1 MCARQRKREL
11 TQRAS
16 GSESLTQTLLRYQY
30 EYYTREPSAVSSRV
44 ARNFPSS
51 ATGVASELKAYGD
64 AQLLQ
69 IGVFTPVILGAV
81 RWHC

>member
-1 MCARQRKREL
+1 M
-11 TQRAS
+11 
-16 GSESLTQTLLRYQY
+16 LRYQY

-51 ATGVASELKAYGD
+51 ANGVASELKAYGD

-69 IGVFTPVILGAV
+69 TGVFTIIIIIIIIIIMRMMMMLTMM
-81 RWHC
+81 